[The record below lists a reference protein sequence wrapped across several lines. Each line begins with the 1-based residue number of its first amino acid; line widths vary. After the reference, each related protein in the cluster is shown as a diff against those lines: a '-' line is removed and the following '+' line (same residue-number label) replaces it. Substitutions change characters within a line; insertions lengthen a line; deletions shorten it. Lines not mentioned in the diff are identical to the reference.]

1 MGQYVR
7 LEFAYLVD
15 LAGID
20 RVLRDLILGMA
31 LDIEHLAKMEILQ
44 LVEINVEDGYSLVR
58 DFVVGMDDKERRIL
72 DGEIA
77 RNRHN
82 TYCGDMV
89 RKYEGHF
96 PIWVFLE
103 LLSFGKL
110 CSFYRFCAERYGR
123 RDMVENYYRLRMCQI
138 LRNAA
143 AHGSCILNDL
153 TGSKPRIRT
162 DEQLSR
168 TLAEILSMSKGFRT
182 TRMKNERIQQ
192 IVTLLFTYKIMA
204 AGNEYEITVR
214 ENVRQFVLRMNQNVE
229 FYQGNELLSNT
240 FDFLRMIVDSW
251 YGMS

>member
-1 MGQYVR
+1 
-7 LEFAYLVD
+7 
-15 LAGID
+15 
-20 RVLRDLILGMA
+20 
-31 LDIEHLAKMEILQ
+31 
-44 LVEINVEDGYSLVR
+44 
-58 DFVVGMDDKERRIL
+58 MDDKERRIL

-153 TGSKPRIRT
+153 TGRKSRVRT

-168 TLAEILSMSKGFRT
+168 ALAEIPEITKGVRLKKMS
-182 TRMKNERIQQ
+182 NERVQQ
-192 IVTLLFTYKIMA
+192 ITTLLFTYRQMAQSGEDHIYQCEKIKS
-204 AGNEYEITVR
+204 
-214 ENVRQFVLRMNQNVE
+214 FVERLNKSRPYYSDNS
-229 FYQGNELLSNT
+229 L
-240 FDFLRMIVDSW
+240 VDSIFEFIEILIDKW
-251 YGMS
+251 YDIR

>member
-1 MGQYVR
+1 MTKPERLLTVDEQIAYLKTKGVGFSLMDEETARDYLTNHNNYFKLTAYRRNFQRHPGGPKMGQYVR
-7 LEFAYLVD
+7 VEFAYLVD

-58 DFVVGMDDKERRIL
+58 DFVVGMDDNERRIL

-143 AHGSCILNDL
+143 AHESCILNDL
-153 TGSKPRIRT
+153 TGRKSRVRT
-162 DEQLSR
+162 DE
-168 TLAEILSMSKGFRT
+168 
-182 TRMKNERIQQ
+182 
-192 IVTLLFTYKIMA
+192 
-204 AGNEYEITVR
+204 
-214 ENVRQFVLRMNQNVE
+214 
-229 FYQGNELLSNT
+229 
-240 FDFLRMIVDSW
+240 
-251 YGMS
+251 

>member
-1 MGQYVR
+1 
-7 LEFAYLVD
+7 
-15 LAGID
+15 
-20 RVLRDLILGMA
+20 
-31 LDIEHLAKMEILQ
+31 MEILQ

-72 DGEIA
+72 YGEIA

-143 AHGSCILNDL
+143 AHESCILNDL
-153 TGSKPRIRT
+153 TGRKSRVRT

-168 TLAEILSMSKGFRT
+168 ALAEIPEITKGGRLKKMS
-182 TRMKNERIQQ
+182 NERVQQ
-192 IVTLLFTYKIMA
+192 ITTLLFTYRQMAQSGEDHVYQCEKIKS
-204 AGNEYEITVR
+204 
-214 ENVRQFVLRMNQNVE
+214 FVERLNRSRPYYSDNS
-229 FYQGNELLSNT
+229 L
-240 FDFLRMIVDSW
+240 VDSIFEFIEILIDKW
-251 YGMS
+251 YDIR